1 MFEAGHANYV
11 SVGRRYL
18 ASMYNAFT
26 CGWAFKDSEF
36 LMLLFGILITSF
48 IYGTLAGVMGT
59 LMMGRAA
66 GDQAFAATMHSLKAW
81 MVRRLAAHPLPRA
94 ACERCSHRAGNRLPA
109 TPHGRLVPVLPAIAG
124 VPQAEQAGAFEDP
137 GLLPYPA
144 RPVQGLQ
151 RGRDSRKPA
160 ASPGRR
166 RDAPPVPRHTLQHP
180 TFPRAVI

>member
-36 LMLLFGILITSF
+36 LLLLFGILITSF

-66 GDQAFAATMHSLKAW
+66 GDQAFAATLHSLKAW
-81 MVRRLAAHPLPRA
+81 MVRSVQPF
-94 ACERCSHRAGNRLPA
+94 CNCSR
-109 TPHGRLVPVLPAIAG
+109 T
-124 VPQAEQAGAFEDP
+124 
-137 GLLPYPA
+137 
-144 RPVQGLQ
+144 
-151 RGRDSRKPA
+151 
-160 ASPGRR
+160 
-166 RDAPPVPRHTLQHP
+166 PRHRDVQIIRIYRMHSMYRNELLC
-180 TFPRAVI
+180 PR